1 MIQLESSKRKKQ
13 QRGEKWFTE
22 RFFSYLIKAE
32 KEQTSKVNVCC
43 VYCVQIGGGESYTIG
58 LRFAP
63 SQSPGSVDILV
74 YVNNLEE
81 KTEETFCVKVEY
93 S

>member
-1 MIQLESSKRKKQ
+1 MLHQMML
-13 QRGEKWFTE
+13 
-22 RFFSYLIKAE
+22 YPAL
-32 KEQTSKVNVCC
+32 CC
-43 VYCVQIGGGESYTIG
+43 VHCVQIGGGESYTIG

-63 SQSPGSVDILV
+63 SQSPGSVEILV

-81 KTEETFCVKVEY
+81 KTEETFCVRVKY

>member
-1 MIQLESSKRKKQ
+1 MRIYVSSDYQ
-13 QRGEKWFTE
+13 N
-22 RFFSYLIKAE
+22 Y
-32 KEQTSKVNVCC
+32 KVLFVFC
-43 VYCVQIGGGESYTIG
+43 VHCAQIGGGESYTIG

-63 SQSPGSVDILV
+63 SQSPGSLEILV

-81 KTEETFCVKVEY
+81 KTEETFSVKVNY

>member
-1 MIQLESSKRKKQ
+1 MMCY
-13 QRGEKWFTE
+13 F
-22 RFFSYLIKAE
+22 Y
-32 KEQTSKVNVCC
+32 
-43 VYCVQIGGGESYTIG
+43 YVQIRGGESYTIG
-58 LRFAP
+58 LRFAT

-81 KTEETFCVKVEY
+81 KTEETFCVKVNY